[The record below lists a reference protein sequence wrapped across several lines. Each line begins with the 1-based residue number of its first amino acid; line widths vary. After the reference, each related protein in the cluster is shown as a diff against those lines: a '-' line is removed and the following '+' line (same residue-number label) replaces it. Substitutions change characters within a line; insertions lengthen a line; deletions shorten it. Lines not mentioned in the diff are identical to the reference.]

1 MTTSNNNVTQLSPSR
16 KLEKNCSILITAG
29 PTYEKIDPVRFIG
42 NYSSGKMGIALAE
55 ECLNRGFEVYLVLG
69 PVTIQSEIFNH
80 PHLHLTNI
88 ESAQQMYEAC
98 MDIYSKMNAAI
109 LCAAVAD
116 FTPETVAPHKIKRK
130 GDELIIRLKPTKD
143 IAAALGRIKTDNQL
157 LIGFALET
165 NDEETNAQDKM
176 KRKNFDFIVL
186 NSLNDKGAG
195 FRHNTNKITIISS
208 NSKTEY
214 PLKDKKECAIDI
226 IDEMQKL
233 LKTC

>member
-69 PVTIQSEIFNH
+69 PVT
-80 PHLHLTNI
+80 TNI

-98 MDIYSKMNAAI
+98 MDIYPKMNAAI

-195 FRHNTNKITIISS
+195 FRHDTNKITIICS